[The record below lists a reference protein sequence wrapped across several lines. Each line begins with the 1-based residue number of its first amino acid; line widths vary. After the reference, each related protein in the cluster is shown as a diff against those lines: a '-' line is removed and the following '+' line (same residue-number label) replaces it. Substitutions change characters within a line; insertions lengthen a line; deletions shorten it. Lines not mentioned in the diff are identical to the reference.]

1 MTRAAPTE
9 LEREALQALRQLRA
23 HVQALELARDE
34 AQKAQREPIAI
45 VGLACHVPG
54 AAGPEAFWELLRRGG
69 DAVTTI
75 PAERWDARDYA
86 PPGATGTAAVH
97 HAGVIEHVDRFDAE
111 FFGIPGREA
120 RLLDPQQ
127 RLLLEVVW
135 EALEHA
141 AIPPLG
147 LRGSASGVFLGATTT
162 DYLGLVTRRL
172 PAAELD
178 AYVASG
184 NTLAAAAGRVS
195 YVLGLH
201 GPSISMDTACSSSLV
216 AVDRACRSLRDG
228 ECRLALA
235 GGVNLLLAP
244 EYFAS
249 LSRWGMLSPDGRC
262 KTFDAAANGYV
273 RSEGCAVVVLK
284 RLSHALADGDRVLA
298 LIRGSAVNQD
308 GPSSGLT
315 VPNSLA
321 QAALIRS
328 ALAAAG
334 VQPAQVGC
342 VEAHGTGTSLGD
354 PIEVEALATVYGEGR
369 DPARPLWVGAVKSN
383 VGHLE
388 AAAGVTGL
396 VKMVLAL
403 QHRQIPPNAHF
414 HTPSP
419 HIPWQRIPV
428 RVPTQLTNWP
438 AIDGRRIGGIS
449 AFGFSGTNAHLI
461 LEEAPTTPASPDA
474 PSATSHARPVLLTL
488 SARSPQALADLARL
502 HAERIAT
509 LPDGALAAHAAAA
522 GAARSHLPWRLAVS
536 GSDGT
541 DLAARLR
548 EAAAAPEDAEAATT
562 LPADPQVARGHVGGR
577 TRPGVAFLFTG
588 QGSQHPGMGRALA
601 AAEPVYARALAQ
613 CAEVMDP
620 LLPCPLQAALHGEAG
635 EALHLTALAQP
646 ALFALQWS
654 LAQLWKS
661 RGVQPAVA
669 LGHSVGEFAAAV
681 VAGVLPME
689 AAARLVVERG
699 RLMQS
704 LPAGGAMAAVFA
716 AEAAV
721 RAALDA
727 AGLPIASQVAIAG
740 INGPDECVLS
750 GEATALEA
758 VLARLGAA
766 GVRHERLTV
775 SHAFHSPL
783 MAPIEA
789 AFTEAAQGLRP
800 AAPVCRIVS
809 TLTGLP
815 ADADFGSTGYW
826 RAQLRSPVRFDAAL
840 RHALGAPQSGIGAA
854 LEIGPHPVLVNLA
867 QRALPQ
873 RPVAWLTSLRRGRDE
888 AATFTSALARL
899 YVQGGVDDCSG
910 PEGATWRSRVAL
922 PLYPFQRQR
931 YWVDAPG
938 DAPAA
943 HGRAAVHANW
953 VHPLLGERLALATG
967 EVVFRGEAG
976 HRRQRVL
983 RDHCLQGQVP
993 WPGAA
998 SVETLVAAARAA
1010 QPAAPARAAAPA
1022 NPAPQAIELS
1032 SVRLLAPLVLPEGGS
1047 VPIQTVLRPDAE
1059 ASTLDLFA
1067 DTGDTAEG
1075 GRWLRIATAR
1085 VAPGTGNPATGAS
1098 EAHAAFAAFAGAAER
1113 CAAAMPATDAYA
1125 ALAARGATFGPAFRT
1140 LREIA
1145 VGDGEALG
1153 RVALDDA
1160 DDLAPTTL
1168 HPALLDGCMQLGFL
1182 AARACGAIDDQA
1194 TLWVPV
1200 GFDRITCWAPA
1211 RRSLRCLAQV
1221 RRSASG
1227 EPPRLDL
1234 LIRHEDGTDVA
1245 WVQGVLLAAVDFA
1258 PARDHDAL
1266 QPAYVID
1273 WTPLPLAATVAA
1285 VARRWQV
1292 IADDATQ
1299 GQALQ
1304 AALRAQGELCDLT
1317 PDAQTAARAGGEV
1330 VWLVGPAPEPVP
1342 TLARAAELVH
1352 TCAAA
1357 VSPEGAAPGTGVQR
1371 LWVVTRGA
1379 QALRAREAPEPGAAA
1394 LWGLLRVA
1402 HAEVR
1407 ALACTL
1413 VDLEGG
1419 DEAASGVAPA
1429 ATLTTLLRGTPRR
1442 ETQLAL
1448 REGSAW
1454 RARLAL
1460 LPAATEQRFAVPAPG
1475 QIDALRVV
1483 PHDPGRLAA
1492 GQIRIAVRAAGL
1504 NFRDLMCVLGT
1515 YPGQVDAL
1523 GAECAGVV
1531 DAVGPGVEG
1540 FAPGDEV
1547 LAFAP
1552 GGLATAVVVPAEFA
1566 VRKPAAWSFEQ
1577 AAALPLATMTA
1588 AYALEDLAALRAG
1601 ERVLIHAAA
1610 GGVGLAA
1617 VQIAQRLGAEVFAT
1631 AGSEAKR
1638 SMLRALGVP
1647 HAHDSR
1653 SLAFRDEVRAATGGR
1668 GVDVV
1673 LNSLAGDFIGASL
1686 DVLAPGGRFAEMGK
1700 HGEAVLRSV
1709 RERRPDVRHLVFDV
1723 GDDARREPALARRL
1737 LSDAVRRI
1745 EQGEATLPRF
1755 EVHPMSAPHAALRA
1769 MAAGRHSGK
1778 LVFRQDLRL
1787 PAAAVLPH
1795 AEASYLVTGGLGHV
1809 GLATAEALA
1818 ARGARHLMLV
1828 SRRAASPEALARI
1841 DALRAQGAAVRIGAA
1856 DVCDEAEMHA
1866 LLDDVRRTM
1875 PPLRGVVHG
1884 AGVLADA
1891 MLARQDRAHFE
1902 RTLAPK
1908 LFGAQLLDRLT
1919 AGDTLDFFV
1928 VFSGGAAWIGP
1939 PGQANYAA
1947 ANTALEAFA
1956 QARHAR
1962 GRPTLAVAWG
1972 RWAGGMAAGL
1982 DAAWQAGGVEA
1993 VDPAQAFEALFE
2005 WLRRP
2010 LSSVALLPMQW
2021 TRYLPTLG
2029 AGPAPSFFEQVDAS
2043 AATAASTGAPSA
2055 TAAGMASAPAAASGW
2070 AAELQA
2076 TPADQRATALMRR
2089 LETLVRRVVGIA
2101 AGRALDP
2108 RAPLRELGMD
2118 SLMTVELRNAI
2129 GSAAGMAF
2137 PATLVFDH
2145 PTLDALV
2152 QHLLEALPGLA
2163 PARATAAPGAGAAAT
2178 HPAQTATP
2186 KTPASLG
2193 DVQAMSDAEAEA
2205 ALVRELSI
2213 GTS

>member
-23 HVQALELARDE
+23 RVQALEQAQDE
-34 AQKAQREPIAI
+34 AQKAQHEPIAI
-45 VGLACHVPG
+45 VGLACRVPG

-86 PPGATGTAAVH
+86 PPGAAGAAPVH

-284 RLSHALADGDRVLA
+284 RLSHAVADGDRVLA

-315 VPNSLA
+315 VPNGLA

-428 RVPTQLTNWP
+428 RVPTQLTDWP

-461 LEEAPTTPASPDA
+461 LEEAPAATASPDTPGA
-474 PSATSHARPVLLTL
+474 SSRERPALLTL

-502 HAERIAT
+502 HAERVAT
-509 LPDGALAAHAAAA
+509 LPGDALAAHAAAA

-536 GSDGT
+536 GSDGA

-548 EAAAAPEDAEAATT
+548 EAAAAPDDAGATGA
-562 LPADPQVARGHVGGR
+562 LPADPQVARGHVAGG

-588 QGSQHPGMGRALA
+588 QGSQHPGMGRSLV

-620 LLPCPLQAALHGEAG
+620 LLPCPLRAALDGEAG
-635 EALHLTALAQP
+635 EALHQTALAQP
-646 ALFALQWS
+646 ALFALQWA

-661 RGVQPAVA
+661 RGVQPAVV

-727 AGLPIASQVAIAG
+727 AGPPIASQVAIAG

-750 GEATALEA
+750 GEATALDA
-758 VLARLGAA
+758 VLARLGTA

-789 AFTEAAQGLRP
+789 AFAEAAQGLRP

-815 ADADFGSTGYW
+815 ADADFGSAAYW

-873 RPVAWLTSLRRGRDE
+873 RQVAWLASLRKGRDG
-888 AATFTSALARL
+888 AGTFTSALARL
-899 YVQGGVDDCSG
+899 YVQGSVDDSSG
-910 PEGATWRSRVAL
+910 PDGAHWRSRVAL
-922 PLYPFQRQR
+922 PRYPFQRQR
-931 YWVDAPG
+931 YWVDAPAE
-938 DAPAA
+938 APA
-943 HGRAAVHANW
+943 GRGPATVDRNW

-967 EVVFRGEAG
+967 DIVFRGEAG

-1010 QPAAPARAAAPA
+1010 QAAQPAASADPAQR
-1022 NPAPQAIELS
+1022 AIELA
-1032 SVRLLAPLVLPEGGS
+1032 SVRLLAPFVLPEGAS
-1047 VPIQTVLRPDAE
+1047 VPMQTVLRPDAE
-1059 ASTLDLFA
+1059 TSTIDLFA
-1067 DTGDTAEG
+1067 DTGAGG
-1075 GRWLRIATAR
+1075 GRWLRIATGR
-1085 VAPGTGNPATGAS
+1085 VAAGTGSPATGAP
-1098 EAHAAFAAFAGAAER
+1098 EAHAAFAAFAGAADR
-1113 CAAAMPATDAYA
+1113 CTTTLPAADAYA
-1125 ALAARGATFGPAFRT
+1125 ALAARGAAFGPAFRT

-1145 VGDGEALG
+1145 LGDGEALG

-1182 AARACGAIDDQA
+1182 AARACGAIGDEA
-1194 TLWVPV
+1194 RLWVPV
-1200 GFDRITCWAPA
+1200 GFERITCWAPA
-1211 RRSLRCLAQV
+1211 GRSLRCLAQV
-1221 RRSASG
+1221 RRAAAG

-1234 LIRHEDGTDVA
+1234 LIRHEDGTDAA
-1245 WVQGVLLAAVDFA
+1245 WVQGVQLAAVEFA
-1258 PARDHDAL
+1258 PARDREAP

-1273 WTPLPLAATVAA
+1273 WTPWPLAAPATSGAGA
-1285 VARRWQV
+1285 GTRRWQV
-1292 IADDATQ
+1292 IADEAAQ
-1299 GQALQ
+1299 GRALQ
-1304 AALRAQGELCDLT
+1304 AALHAQGELCELAA
-1317 PDAQTAARAGGEV
+1317 DAQAAARGGSDV
-1330 VWLVGPAPEPVP
+1330 VWLCGPAPEPVS
-1342 TLARAAELVH
+1342 TLARAAELVRA
-1352 TCAAA
+1352 CAAA

-1379 QALRAREAPEPGAAA
+1379 QAVRAQEAPEAGAAA

-1413 VDLEGG
+1413 VDLDGG
-1419 DEAASGVAPA
+1419 DEAAADAALV
-1429 ATLTTLLRGTPRR
+1429 ATLATLLRGAPRR

-1454 RARLAL
+1454 RARLAPLAPL
-1460 LPAATEQRFAVPAPG
+1460 LPEGGQRFAVPTPG

-1483 PHDPGRLAA
+1483 PHDPGTPSA

-1638 SMLRALGVP
+1638 AMLRALGVP
-1647 HAHDSR
+1647 HVHDSR

-1723 GDDARREPALARRL
+1723 GDDARREPAIARRL

-1745 EQGEATLPRF
+1745 EHGEATLPRF

-1809 GLATAEALA
+1809 GLATAEALV
-1818 ARGARHLMLV
+1818 ARGARHLVLV
-1828 SRRAASPEALARI
+1828 SRRAAAPEAQARI
-1841 DALRAQGAAVRIGAA
+1841 DALRAHGATVRIGAA
-1856 DVCDEAEMHA
+1856 DVCDEAAMRA
-1866 LLDDVRRTM
+1866 LLDDTRRTM
-1875 PPLRGVVHG
+1875 PPLRGVVHA

-1891 MLARQDRAHFE
+1891 MLERQDRVHFE

-1908 LFGAQLLDRLT
+1908 LFGAELLDRLT
-1919 AGDTLDFFV
+1919 AGDALDFFV

-1972 RWAGGMAAGL
+1972 RWAGGMAAGHE
-1982 DAAWQAGGVEA
+1982 AAWQAGGVDA
-1993 VDPAQAFEALFE
+1993 VDPARAFDALFE

-2010 LSSVALLPMQW
+2010 LASVALLPMQW
-2021 TRYLPTLG
+2021 ARYLPALG
-2029 AGPAPSFFEQVDAS
+2029 AGPAPLFFEQVDAS
-2043 AATAASTGAPSA
+2043 APAGAMPATAAR
-2055 TAAGMASAPAAASGW
+2055 AAGAPAAASGW

-2076 TPADQRATALMRR
+2076 TPADQRATALLRR
-2089 LETLVRRVVGIA
+2089 LEALVRRVVGIA
-2101 AGRALDP
+2101 GGRALDP

-2152 QHLLEALPGLA
+2152 QHLLETLPGLGPA
-2163 PARATAAPGAGAAAT
+2163 PVPAAPGAGDAASR
-2178 HPAQTATP
+2178 HAQTPVPT
-2186 KTPASLG
+2186 TPASLG

-2205 ALVRELSI
+2205 ALLRELSI
-2213 GTS
+2213 GTP